1 MSVQSYGI
9 RTFARE
15 ARLDALAEEVK
26 ALKRQIEAREKQ
38 NQVSLVCFSGDWDRL
53 FAALTIAAGA
63 MAMGTEVHLFFTFWA
78 VSALRDTNQM
88 HSNGKSFL
96 QSMFGRML
104 PSGLGSA
111 RLSRFNLWGL
121 GKLMMRRVMK
131 QRGVDDINVLF
142 DEVRDL
148 GAHFHL
154 CDTTAELFGLRSQE
168 LSVGEEVNQCGVATF
183 LSRALTS
190 KTVLFI

>member
-1 MSVQSYGI
+1 MCVQSYGI

-26 ALKRQIEAREKQ
+26 ALRRQIEVREKE
-38 NQVSLVCFSGDWDRL
+38 NQVSLVCFSGEWDRL

-63 MAMGTEVHLFFTFWA
+63 LAMGTEVHLFFTFWA
-78 VSALRDTNQM
+78 VSALRDTDKM

-96 QSMFGRML
+96 QSMFNRML
-104 PSGLGSA
+104 PSGLDRA
-111 RLSRFNLWGL
+111 RLSRFNFCGL
-121 GKLMMRRVMK
+121 GKLMMRCVMK
-131 QRGVDDINVLF
+131 QQGVDDLNVLF

-154 CDTTAELFGLRSQE
+154 CDTTAELFGLRRQE
-168 LSVGEEVNQCGVATF
+168 LSVGDEVDQCGVATF
-183 LSRALTS
+183 LSRALKS